1 MVQKSLLFIT
11 MNNNSFRISNS
22 FNAIECVASVFKI
35 DHKMMVKIPLIDC
48 TIGRAETV
56 LKLYSTRLKSVATT
70 KKRTDRTNRTNSG
83 GREKEQKKEILKRE
97 QFKFVSFEEF

>member
-1 MVQKSLLFIT
+1 
-11 MNNNSFRISNS
+11 
-22 FNAIECVASVFKI
+22 
-35 DHKMMVKIPLIDC
+35 MVKIPLIDC

>member
-1 MVQKSLLFIT
+1 MCGK
-11 MNNNSFRISNS
+11 
-22 FNAIECVASVFKI
+22 CFKI

-70 KKRTDRTNRTNSG
+70 KKEPTERTEQIREK
-83 GREKEQKKEILKRE
+83 EKEQKKEILKRE